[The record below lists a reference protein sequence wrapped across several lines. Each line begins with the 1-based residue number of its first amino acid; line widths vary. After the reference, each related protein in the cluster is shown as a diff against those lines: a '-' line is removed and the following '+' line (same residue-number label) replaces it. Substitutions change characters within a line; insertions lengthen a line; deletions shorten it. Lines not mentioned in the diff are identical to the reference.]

1 VGFNDKFDDQE
12 NQPSGETQGSDQELV
27 RTHSL
32 GDAGID
38 AGTVD
43 VTPATDAPTTPV
55 AIACA
60 ANRST
65 SLSQQQC

>member
-1 VGFNDKFDDQE
+1 MGFNDKFDDQE

-27 RTHSL
+27 RSHSL

-43 VTPATDAPTTPV
+43 VTPATASVEIIREEPRVVVEAPAEQPLT
-55 AIACA
+55 
-60 ANRST
+60 
-65 SLSQQQC
+65 